1 MVLTLPG
8 VGDGTT
14 KRPPPARGRPL
25 AMCGG
30 SSAGLAVHRVAL
42 LAAAVL
48 LELEPVGVVAPVLL
62 GDVVALLALRAR
74 QSDLGA
80 DVGALGGHGGRSL
93 SGESTTT
100 RRNNFTR
107 IRDQAAAGQTRVR
120 ARA

>member
-1 MVLTLPG
+1 MALTLPAS
-8 VGDGTT
+8 GDSTT
-14 KRPPPARGRPL
+14 KRPPPGRGRPL
-25 AMCGG
+25 RVPGG
-30 SSAGLAVHRVAL
+30 CSAGLAVQRVAL
-42 LAAAVL
+42 LATAVL

-74 QSDLGA
+74 QSDLRA

-100 RRNNFTR
+100 RWNNFTR